1 MANDK
6 KGKDKANRRRALG
19 RARPDASFPVPPPA
33 LELPADYAG
42 LLDDLKRRIAGERL
56 RIVLTANSAMVLL
69 YWDVGLKYMRA
80 FAAAWPARTIVQRVI
95 AQLPWRQNVTLRG
108 YTKPIG
114 VAEWET
120 RITKALPEELRSS
133 LPSIEELEKEFDDI
147 KERGR

>member
-19 RARPDASFPVPPPA
+19 RAKPGASFPVPPPS
-33 LELPADYAG
+33 LELPADYAS